1 MFHIFF
7 QLYILIYADLCMH
20 HVLSFNPIM
29 RKKSGSDCRP
39 TASMESK
46 GLIVARF
53 PHSCTSH
60 SLSTIN
66 LPFNAVPVIIDLI
79 GQNLRQNF
87 CLLKVYRTARFLVLI
102 ETSNEQFVCATNHS
116 QSFAFRFDIDL
127 IEFSARSYDLPNA
140 CDNAISR
147 DNLQSA
153 ALWQNTEQCLIKSIL
168 QLERKNFLPN

>member
-1 MFHIFF
+1 MQTSMHASCFIV
-7 QLYILIYADLCMH
+7 QPNYAK
-20 HVLSFNPIM
+20 
-29 RKKSGSDCRP
+29 KKSGSDCRP

-87 CLLKVYRTARFLVLI
+87 CLLLKFIGPRVSTSFIKL
-102 ETSNEQFVCATNHS
+102 SNERFVCATNHS
-116 QSFAFRFDIDL
+116 QSFAFRFDVDL
-127 IEFSARSYDLPNA
+127 IEFSTRLYDLANA

-153 ALWQNTEQCLIKSIL
+153 VLWQNTEQWL
-168 QLERKNFLPN
+168 N